1 MWGRGFDPLD
11 NEWSIVIQGI
21 WWSFGVLLSFE
32 VFVLENF
39 LIVFFLFLAV
49 LIEIWFCCFRNKVL
63 WSERDG

>member
-1 MWGRGFDPLD
+1 MEYRDSRDLLEFW
-11 NEWSIVIQGI
+11 
-21 WWSFGVLLSFE
+21 VLLSFE

-39 LIVFFLFLAV
+39 FCCFFFPLAV